1 MKLSEY
7 RGEDALDLLADML
20 EPTATI
26 LADRKIWEL
35 ARGGK
40 KIDGIKYAIKEYK
53 KEIIEIL
60 ASIDGVPASEYK
72 CNVFTLPMRVLDIVN
87 DEELQSF
94 FISQFQNMDE
104 TSFGTATEIMQET
117 EGR

>member
-26 LADRKIWEL
+26 LADRKIWEIV
-35 ARGGK
+35 RSGK
-40 KIDGIKYAIKEYK
+40 KIDGIKYAIKTYK

-60 ASIDGVPASEYK
+60 ASMDGVPASEYK
-72 CNVFTLPMRVLDIVN
+72 CNVFTLPAKVLDILN
-87 DEELQSF
+87 DEELKDF
-94 FISQFQNMDE
+94 FTSQYQNME
-104 TSFGTATEIMQET
+104 GASFGTVTELTQET
-117 EGR
+117 AEK